1 MVIAIDGMLDRF
13 VDRWL
18 RWQDQREAR
27 RREQWKRHMYRD
39 PRSGIW
45 CRDPRFGIW

>member
-1 MVIAIDGMLDRF
+1 MVIAIDRMLDRF
-13 VDRWL
+13 IDRWL

-27 RREQWKRHMYRD
+27 RSEQWKRRMYRD